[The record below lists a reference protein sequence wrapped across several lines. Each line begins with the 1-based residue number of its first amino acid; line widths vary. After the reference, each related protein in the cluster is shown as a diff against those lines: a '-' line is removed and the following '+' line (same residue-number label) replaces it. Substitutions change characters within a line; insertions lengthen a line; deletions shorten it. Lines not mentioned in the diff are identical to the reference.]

1 MSTIST
7 NASRKKTTAECLEIY
22 YYNATSIRGKLED
35 FNSHFTCKDNLDIIS
50 VSESWLND
58 SVHDDEV
65 LNKDYNVYRT
75 DRTPEFSDKKDGGG
89 VLLCAKKSLTSKVR
103 RDLETDIELLWVE
116 ITLSS
121 NRSLY
126 IGTVYIN
133 YPSLVTLRKLD
144 TSIDNVMKCMKPLD
158 SMLIMGD
165 LNLRQICWEYD
176 SIAKVANITNREQ
189 LETVPAF
196 LAEIIDSNSLK
207 QFNIVKTCN
216 DNVLDLVFG
225 NNLHAS
231 VSETTVAAHSTH
243 KALEIIV
250 NTKVEKTTVSSS
262 RIAYNFKKADFNVV
276 CQLLACISW
285 SNLDYFPTVNAALCH
300 VLDIL
305 FAVIA
310 DAVPKVKISSK
321 SFPVWY
327 DAELI
332 SLVNEKERVHKHYVK
347 TGRDKLSPHYA
358 RFCFLRTDIKRK
370 QKLRYT
376 QYKKDISSQMKS
388 NPKRFWSYAKSL
400 KSSNSIPNVM
410 FYGNTTL
417 NSYNEIAS
425 GFNSFFK
432 SVFMQDASDFPFSPH
447 RDVPMFHIEKI
458 TVEEMKNMLLSLNPH
473 TSSGYDNLPATVF
486 IKCADQLAYPLCKV
500 FNTSIARGE
509 YPEVL
514 KKNNIIPIF
523 KQKGAKS
530 DVTCYRGISILPI
543 LGKVFETLV
552 NNRLKVHLKH
562 LINDKQHG
570 FQAGKSTFTNLAS
583 YIDFVSKCLDNK
595 LEVHSIYT
603 DFKKAFDV
611 VPNNLL
617 LYKMQ
622 QRFGIANNV
631 LKWFESYLKDRQQRV
646 VLNGIAAEWVKVTS
660 GVPQGSILGPLL
672 FLMYIDDL
680 PDECDNTDSLLFAD
694 DAKFF
699 RIIGCL
705 ADCLLLQ
712 NDLNKIFAWCTRW
725 KINLN
730 VDKCFTMHFTNKRSN
745 KIVYTYC
752 FDVHILKTVNVVKDL
767 GVYLTSNLNF
777 RHHIEKTVSSANRML
792 AFVRRVT
799 KDLQDIPVHISLYRS
814 LVLSKLEY
822 CLSVWS
828 PSQAYFIDKLERVQ
842 KRAVKWLAFKSRTPY
857 RNVSYSSLCKQF
869 NLTALSSRR
878 NQFDLRN
885 FNKLLNGHINCSNL
899 LQEVSLYTPQ
909 RRTRRTAVFH
919 SPARI
924 NLRKNTFLPR
934 AHSLANSFINQIDI
948 FENDVNAFKRSVST
962 LYFN

>member
-1 MSTIST
+1 MSTKISRT
-7 NASRKKTTAECLEIY
+7 KNTAECLEIY
-22 YYNATSIRGKLED
+22 YYNATSIRGKLDD

-58 SVHDDEV
+58 SVKDAEV
-65 LNKDYNVYRT
+65 LNQAYNVYRT
-75 DRTPEFSDKKDGGG
+75 DRNLELSDKKDGGG
-89 VLLCAKKSLTSKVR
+89 VMLCAKKSLISKVR

-116 ITLSS
+116 ITLSP
-121 NRSLY
+121 NRCLY

-133 YPSLVTLRKLD
+133 YPSLATLRKLD
-144 TSIDNVMKCMKPLD
+144 TSINNVINCMKPLD

-176 SIAKVANITNREQ
+176 PVTKVANITNRDQ
-189 LETVPAF
+189 LEPVPAF
-196 LAEIIDSNSLK
+196 LAEIIDSNSLQ
-207 QFNIVKTCN
+207 QFNTVKTCN
-216 DNVLDLVFG
+216 DNILDLVLG

-231 VSETTVAAHSTH
+231 VCETSVAAHSTH

-250 NTKVEKTTVSSS
+250 NTKVEKTTVTTS
-262 RIAYNFKKADFNVV
+262 RIAYNFKKADFYVI
-276 CQLLACISW
+276 CQLLTYISW

-300 VLDIL
+300 VLDIV

-310 DAVPKVKISSK
+310 DAVPKVKICSK
-321 SFPVWY
+321 TFPVWY

-332 SLVNEKERVHKHYVK
+332 SLVNEKERTHRQYVK

-358 RFCFLRTDIKRK
+358 RFCYLRTDIKRK
-370 QKLRYT
+370 QKVRYT
-376 QYKKDISSQMKS
+376 QYKKDVSSQIKS
-388 NPKRFWSYAKSL
+388 NPKRFWSYVKSL
-400 KSSNSIPNVM
+400 RSSNSIPNVM
-410 FYGNTTL
+410 YYRKATL
-417 NSYNEIAS
+417 NNHKEIAS

-432 SVFMQDASDFPFSPH
+432 SVFKQDATDIPFCGYRH
-447 RDVPMFHIEKI
+447 VPMFHIEKI
-458 TVEEMKNMLLSLNPH
+458 TVDEMKNKLLSLNPH
-473 TSSGYDNLPATVF
+473 TSSGYDNLPATIF
-486 IKCADQLAYPLCKV
+486 IKCADQLAYPLCKI
-500 FNTSIARGE
+500 FNMSIERGE
-509 YPEVL
+509 YPDIL

-523 KQKGAKS
+523 KQEGAKS
-530 DVTCYRGISILPI
+530 DITCYRGISILPI
-543 LGKVFETLV
+543 LGKVYETLV
-552 NNRLKVHLKH
+552 NDRLKVHLKH
-562 LINDKQHG
+562 LINEKQHG

-603 DFKKAFDV
+603 DFQKAFDV

-622 QRFGIANNV
+622 QRFGITNNV
-631 LKWFESYLKDRQQRV
+631 LKWFESYLKNRQQRV

-672 FLMYIDDL
+672 FLMYVDDL
-680 PDECDNTDSLLFAD
+680 PDECENSESLLFAD

-712 NDLNKIFAWCTRW
+712 SDLNKIFAWCTRW

-730 VDKCFTMHFTNKRSN
+730 VKKCFTMHFTNKRSN
-745 KIVYTYC
+745 KIVYTYF
-752 FDVHILKTVNVVKDL
+752 FDVRILKNINVVKDL
-767 GVYLTSNLNF
+767 GVYLTPNLNF
-777 RHHIEKTVSSANRML
+777 RFHIEKTVSSANRML

-799 KDLQDIPVHISLYRS
+799 KDLQDLPVHISLYRS

-828 PSQAYFIDKLERVQ
+828 PSQAYLIDKLERVQ

-857 RNVSYSSLCKQF
+857 RNVSYSTLCNQF
-869 NLTALSSRR
+869 NLTILSSRR
-878 NQFDLRN
+878 NQLDLRN
-885 FNKLLNGHINCSNL
+885 FNKLLNGRINCSYL

-909 RRTRRTAVFH
+909 RRTRRTPVFH

-934 AHSLANSFINQIDI
+934 AHYMANLFTNQINIFETNVNSF
-948 FENDVNAFKRSVST
+948 KKSVSN
-962 LYFN
+962 LYFT